1 MITLHPNEATNRSSP
16 SPSQLTRSIV
26 LTTFSSVPAFLS
38 FRSPPVSP
46 AAIESVNTP
55 YHRTSKV
62 AQDCLTHPE
71 SHIGTSQT
79 TRIPKMARPYL
90 GLLITGLTSFLF
102 FYLGQAHLTAE
113 FTPDLAR
120 KIEGWSVGCS
130 EAWWWFALDA
140 ESVSSSSPRFSMLP
154 SPLLSPLSFGTLFIE
169 PCRRTSCLRSGPL
182 NR

>member
-102 FYLGQAHLTAE
+102 FYLGQAHLTSE

-120 KIEGWSVGCS
+120 NIEGWSVGCS

-140 ESVSSSSPRFSMLP
+140 ESVRTFSLFILM
-154 SPLLSPLSFGTLFIE
+154 PLLSPFALLATQRFSQSNFVERIILA
-169 PCRRTSCLRSGPL
+169 LR
-182 NR
+182 